1 MIILKAFT
9 KTRRIVSKKSETFS
23 KKWETFKKNSEIF
36 LEKSETLV
44 TTKEDATEATRNT
57 RRNQC
62 KLLKVTKH

>member
-23 KKWETFKKNSEIF
+23 KKWETLKKNSEII

-44 TTKEDATEATRNT
+44 TTKEEATDATRNI
-57 RRNQC
+57 RRNVC
-62 KLLKVTKH
+62 KLLKEIKH

>member
-44 TTKEDATEATRNT
+44 TTKEDATDATRNT
-57 RRNQC
+57 RRNMC